1 MPRYES
7 SSSVVRVVSGVAAP
21 ALDWEL
27 LYDVHAAR
35 LRRVIQRKVGSA
47 LVEDVLQETFLRAFK
62 SRHTIDPTRPIA
74 PWLITIALRTAAD
87 THRSQLRSVES
98 VAIEDEQSPD
108 LALDSLEEELLN
120 RARRLGIKHAFASL
134 NTRQRRLLELV
145 AVDGMTYDS
154 VADHEDMTPDAVKSA
169 LARART
175 NFRTSFA
182 AATGE
187 SGPFA
192 IGVGGW
198 LLRRLRSK
206 ARRSAL
212 FVGHHAAGFGAA
224 TLSVAVVA
232 VGAIPAV
239 RPLQGQAAQMQATA
253 AGAVLSDGRG
263 LLVPAPTA
271 TPPLSQGG
279 PAEVAT
285 DAAKPP
291 VAKVRTNASVAYD
304 GERFTAQ
311 VRGDA
316 EAGDNH
322 TWTATFITIDCTA
335 NPTTATQCGVLEQLP
350 VPPDL

>member
-7 SSSVVRVVSGVAAP
+7 SSSVVRVVSGAAAP

-145 AVDGMTYDS
+145 AVDGLTYDS

-169 LARART
+169 LARARS

-192 IGVGGW
+192 VGVGGW
-198 LLRRLRSK
+198 LLRRLRFK

-232 VGAIPAV
+232 VATIPAV
-239 RPLQGQAAQMQATA
+239 RPVEGQAAQRQAA
-253 AGAVLSDGRG
+253 ALASVLSGGGG
-263 LLVPAPTA
+263 LVVPAPTA
-271 TPPLSQGG
+271 LTPAVQGS
-279 PAEVAT
+279 T
-285 DAAKPP
+285 DVEADESAAP
-291 VAKVRTNASVAYD
+291 VAKVRASATMSY
-304 GERFTAQ
+304 GGGGFTAN

-335 NPTTATQCGVLEQLP
+335 NPTTAMQCSVLEQLP
-350 VPPDL
+350 IPPGL